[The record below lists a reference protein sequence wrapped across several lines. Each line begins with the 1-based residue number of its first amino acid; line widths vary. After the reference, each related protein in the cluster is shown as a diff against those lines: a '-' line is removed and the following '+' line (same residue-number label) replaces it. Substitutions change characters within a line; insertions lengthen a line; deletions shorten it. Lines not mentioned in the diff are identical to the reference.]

1 MVKRTNLS
9 IASPHHHV
17 VLGHRDQA
25 VAKAI
30 TAAAQDRPH
39 RIRFTVCG
47 NLRDL
52 RDCFR
57 RDIAA
62 VALLDESILDAATL
76 GETLLQLTESSP
88 VIMLAAPRR
97 QAELARWIAR
107 GDVEFV
113 PNVGEFVSLAAA
125 FIARRLRWAELA
137 DSPASLPWGELPPDF
152 ASILRHEINNP
163 LTGILGN
170 AELLLAHPRDK
181 LAPNLMQR
189 VETIFDLAVRLRDTT
204 RRLSNAWEREHTEA
218 RSA

>member
-1 MVKRTNLS
+1 MCIR
-9 IASPHHHV
+9 
-17 VLGHRDQA
+17 
-25 VAKAI
+25 
-30 TAAAQDRPH
+30 DRPH

-52 RDCFR
+52 RDCLR

-97 QAELARWIAR
+97 QSELARWVAR

-170 AELLLAHPRDK
+170 AELLLAHSRDK

-189 VETIFDLAVRLRDTT
+189 VETVFDLAVRLRETT

>member
-1 MVKRTNLS
+1 VVKRTNLS

-17 VLGHRDQA
+17 VLGLRDQA

-52 RDCFR
+52 RDCLR

-97 QAELARWIAR
+97 QSELARWVAR

-125 FIARRLRWAELA
+125 FIARRLRWAEL
-137 DSPASLPWGELPPDF
+137 PPDF

-170 AELLLAHPRDK
+170 AELLLAHSRDK

-189 VETIFDLAVRLRDTT
+189 VETVFDLAVRLRETT

>member
-1 MVKRTNLS
+1 MKRINLS
-9 IASPHHHV
+9 LAFPDHHV
-17 VLGHRDQA
+17 VLGLRDQA
-25 VAKAI
+25 VAMAI
-30 TAAAQDRPH
+30 TTAAQDRPQ

-47 NLRDL
+47 NFRDL
-52 RDCFR
+52 RDCLR
-57 RDIAA
+57 REIAA

-88 VIMLAAPRR
+88 VIVIAASRR
-97 QAELARWIAR
+97 QAELAHWIAQ

-113 PNVGEFVSLAAA
+113 PNVGEFVLLAAA

-137 DSPASLPWGELPPDF
+137 DSPVSLPWGELPPDF

-170 AELLLAHPRDK
+170 AELLLEHSRDK
-181 LAPNLMQR
+181 LAPNLLQR
-189 VETIFDLAVRLRDTT
+189 VETVFDLAVRLRETT
-204 RRLSNAWEREHTEA
+204 RRLSNAWEREQSEA

>member
-17 VLGHRDQA
+17 VLGLRDQA

-52 RDCFR
+52 RDCLR

-97 QAELARWIAR
+97 QSELARWVAR

-170 AELLLAHPRDK
+170 AELLLAHSRDK

-189 VETIFDLAVRLRDTT
+189 VETVFDLAVRLRETT
-204 RRLSNAWEREHTEA
+204 RRLSNA
-218 RSA
+218 

>member
-1 MVKRTNLS
+1 MKRTNLS
-9 IASPHHHV
+9 LAFPDHHV
-17 VLGHRDQA
+17 VLGLRDQA
-25 VAKAI
+25 VAMAI
-30 TAAAQDRPH
+30 TTAAQDRPQ

-52 RDCFR
+52 RDCLR
-57 RDIAA
+57 REIAA

-88 VIMLAAPRR
+88 VIVLAAPRR
-97 QAELARWIAR
+97 QAELAHWIAQ

-113 PNVGEFVSLAAA
+113 PNVGEFVSLVAP

-137 DSPASLPWGELPPDF
+137 DSPVSLPWGELPPDF
-152 ASILRHEINNP
+152 ASILRHEFNNP

-170 AELLLAHPRDK
+170 AELLLEHSRDK
-181 LAPNLMQR
+181 LAPNLLQR
-189 VETIFDLAVRLRDTT
+189 VETVFDLAVRLRETT
-204 RRLSNAWEREHTEA
+204 RRLSNAWEREQTEA

>member
-17 VLGHRDQA
+17 VLGLRDQA

-52 RDCFR
+52 RDCLR

-97 QAELARWIAR
+97 QSELARWVAR

-170 AELLLAHPRDK
+170 AELLLAHSRDK

-189 VETIFDLAVRLRDTT
+189 VETVFDLAVRLRETT